1 MTRLLPTVAP
11 LLLAVAGFGC
21 RQAAPAKEASS
32 PDAGGVARGKY
43 LAWAGGCNDCHTP
56 KKMGAAGVP
65 ELDTTRLLAGHPE
78 EPKLPPPPELA
89 PGPWLAVFSWDL
101 TAAAGPWGV
110 SYAVNL
116 TPDENTGLGIWTE
129 EMFVKAM
136 RTGKHMGTSRPIL
149 PPMPWETIRNYTDDD
164 LKAIF
169 AYLRSIPPVKNR
181 VPEAIIA
188 PPPPDAPA
196 QP

>member
-11 LLLAVAGFGC
+11 LLL
-21 RQAAPAKEASS
+21 
-32 PDAGGVARGKY
+32 
-43 LAWAGGCNDCHTP
+43 
-56 KKMGAAGVP
+56 
-65 ELDTTRLLAGHPE
+65 
-78 EPKLPPPPELA
+78 
-89 PGPWLAVFSWDL
+89 
-101 TAAAGPWGV
+101 
-110 SYAVNL
+110 
-116 TPDENTGLGIWTE
+116 
-129 EMFVKAM
+129 
-136 RTGKHMGTSRPIL
+136 
-149 PPMPWETIRNYTDDD
+149 TDDD